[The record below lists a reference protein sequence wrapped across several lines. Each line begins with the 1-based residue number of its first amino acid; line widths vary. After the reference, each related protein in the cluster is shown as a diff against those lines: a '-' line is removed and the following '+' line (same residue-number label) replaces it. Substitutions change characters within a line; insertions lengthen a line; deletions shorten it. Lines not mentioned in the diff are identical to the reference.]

1 MKNKFLIFSCFF
13 LFAVIIS
20 CKKGPGEGGT
30 SSIHGY
36 ISVVKYDPFFTD
48 TLVIYGGYDE
58 EVHIIYG
65 DDISYGDRIR
75 SGPDGNFEFKY
86 LREGN
91 YKIYVYSDDTLAPG
105 LIDTVPNKY
114 VVMKNI
120 EITQKDQAVDAG
132 TFEIKKH

>member
-1 MKNKFLIFSCFF
+1 MF
-13 LFAVIIS
+13 S

-36 ISVVKYDPFFTD
+36 VSVLKLNAFLTD

-58 EVHIIYG
+58 DVYIIYG
-65 DDISYGDRIR
+65 DDVSYGDRIR

-105 LIDTVPNKY
+105 FIDTVPNKY
-114 VVMKNI
+114 VVMKSI
-120 EITQKDQAVDAG
+120 EITQKKQNIDAG

>member
-1 MKNKFLIFSCFF
+1 MF
-13 LFAVIIS
+13 S

-36 ISVVKYDPFFTD
+36 VSVLKLNPFLTD

-58 EVHIIYG
+58 DVYIIYG

-105 LIDTVPNKY
+105 FIDTVPNKY
-114 VVMKNI
+114 VVMKSI
-120 EITQKDQAVDAG
+120 EITQKKQDIDAG